1 MDDHGRGIPVVGPDI
16 SYDDFLD
23 TFLRPLKPCI
33 ITGLTKDWPAAYEWT
48 THNSAT
54 GKSIPNLSLLKD
66 VFGASEGCV
75 TMCEEID
82 TNGDATVRETHVSQ
96 FIDEFSRNLK
106 NGTTR
111 KTYLKDF
118 HFVRVTRS
126 PNAPYTVPKF
136 FQGNLI
142 SNLAYNIRRLVQPL
156 RHCKRQGRFP
166 FPVPGRGSFIHA
178 VAP

>member
-48 THNSAT
+48 THNSTT
-54 GKSIPNLSLLKD
+54 GKSIPSFSILKD
-66 VFGASEGCV
+66 IFGASEGCV

-82 TNGDATVRETHVSQ
+82 TNGDATVRQTQVSQ
-96 FIDEFSRNLK
+96 FIDEFSRNLE

-118 HFVRVTRS
+118 HFMRVS
-126 PNAPYTVPKF
+126 HSLNAAPYTVPKF

-142 SNLAYNIRRLVQPL
+142 SNFSYNIR
-156 RHCKRQGRFP
+156 
-166 FPVPGRGSFIHA
+166 
-178 VAP
+178 